1 MQKANKVWKQ
11 RLANYKEPPL
21 DAAVKCELEEFVAK
35 RKEQG
40 GVATDF

>member
-1 MQKANKVWKQ
+1 MQKANRIWKE
-11 RLANYKEPPL
+11 RLAIYEEPPI
-21 DAAVKCELEEFVAK
+21 DAGIKSELAEFVAK